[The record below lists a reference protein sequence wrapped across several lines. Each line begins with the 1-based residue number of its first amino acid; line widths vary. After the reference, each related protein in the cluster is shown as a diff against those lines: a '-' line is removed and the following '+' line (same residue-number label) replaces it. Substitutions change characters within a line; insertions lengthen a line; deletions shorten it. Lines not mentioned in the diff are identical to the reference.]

1 VKTMIRSSEIASK
14 EKTALPKKT
23 WIESNQLLLQIIFH
37 VIALYGASTIYIQIW
52 RIMTGH

>member
-1 VKTMIRSSEIASK
+1 MIRPSEVASK
-14 EKTALPKKT
+14 EKTTAPKKT
-23 WIESNQLLLQIIFH
+23 WIESNQLFLQVIFH

>member
-1 VKTMIRSSEIASK
+1 LKIMIRPSRIASK
-14 EKTALPKKT
+14 EETAPLKRT
-23 WIESNQLLLQIIFH
+23 WIESNQVLLQIIFN

>member
-1 VKTMIRSSEIASK
+1 MIRSSEIASK

>member
-1 VKTMIRSSEIASK
+1 MIRSSEITSKKETAS
-14 EKTALPKKT
+14 PKKT

>member
-1 VKTMIRSSEIASK
+1 MIRSSEIVPK

-23 WIESNQLLLQIIFH
+23 WIESNQVLLQIIFN